1 MSDTIEAIPVNESVE
16 EVEHIVTTSE
26 QTIPVEQAIDE
37 ATQIHTDEPTNH
49 VKPKAKRGCRPKGS
63 GKGLNLRDKKACDD
77 CGKTFSVHTL
87 TYSHDAYCP
96 AKKEKRKTEEIIRQ
110 HIGPQSVVGFP
121 SNLSGETYVS
131 SSAQRFG
138 SASHFEAVKPET
150 KVIYQPREL
159 NEDEE
164 QQVYHKYI
172 SKMREKIETEKK
184 ERYKKLISLCIN

>member
-1 MSDTIEAIPVNESVE
+1 MSNTIEAIPVNETIE
-16 EVEHIVTTSE
+16 EIENIIE
-26 QTIPVEQAIDE
+26 EDKQTIPVEEAIDK
-37 ATQIHTDEPTNH
+37 ATQPQTEEQQATTIKT
-49 VKPKAKRGCRPKGS
+49 KAKRGCRPKGS

-77 CGKTFSVHTL
+77 CGKTCSVHTL

-110 HIGPQSVVGFP
+110 HIGPQSID
-121 SNLSGETYVS
+121 
-131 SSAQRFG
+131 FG
-138 SASHFEAVKPET
+138 IVKQHIEP

-184 ERYKKLISLCIN
+184 DRYKKLISLCIN

>member
-1 MSDTIEAIPVNESVE
+1 MSDTIEAIPLNEAVE
-16 EVEHIVTTSE
+16 EIENIITTSE
-26 QTIPVEQAIDE
+26 QTIPVEQAIDR
-37 ATQIHTDEPTNH
+37 ATQPQTDEPLNH

-63 GKGLNLRDKKACDD
+63 GKGLNLRDKQACDD

-110 HIGPQSVVGFP
+110 HIGPQSVVSFP
-121 SNLSGETYVS
+121 PNHSV
-131 SSAQRFG
+131 
-138 SASHFEAVKPET
+138 SASQFEAGRPEP
-150 KVIYQPREL
+150 KIIYQPREL

-164 QQVYHKYI
+164 HQVYHKYI
-172 SKMREKIETEKK
+172 SKMKEKIETEKK